1 MILVTVLLIVFL
13 LIAVGVGSVVSVQN
27 SYRMSVNL
35 RGGTSALYLAEAGVE
50 WVKDQVGA
58 AAILPLPL
66 VNAGRRLAAGGF
78 VVTILNSTQVSPL
91 TAQVNVRS
99 IGTLSDSTQTVQAGI
114 SKSYDLADG
123 ALMLRGESRGVRFSG
138 EMFLIDGRDRDPV
151 TQAVVGGAKPR
162 LGISVAGQALL
173 AQLTDALSNAQVNNI
188 VSAESGR
195 AAVAP
200 SGWIGS
206 DAIARLA
213 DGVCGAPLAHV
224 SFVAALSNLT
234 LAERALGSRSAP
246 EIYCFEGAT
255 GSGDSVVFNGN
266 VNGAGI
272 LIVRNAELVLS
283 GTFAWEGLV
292 IVTGREVGVR
302 VTEVANKDVVGSLVI
317 NETGNVLGSGPLMVD
332 VQGNVRLLYSRRA
345 LDLAAR
351 LIPTSTLQSS
361 YTNLPFTL
369 SQDYWR
375 LVTP

>member
-1 MILVTVLLIVFL
+1 M
-13 LIAVGVGSVVSVQN
+13 
-27 SYRMSVNL
+27 
-35 RGGTSALYLAEAGVE
+35 
-50 WVKDQVGA
+50 
-58 AAILPLPL
+58 
-66 VNAGRRLAAGGF
+66 
-78 VVTILNSTQVSPL
+78 
-91 TAQVNVRS
+91 
-99 IGTLSDSTQTVQAGI
+99 QAGI

-123 ALMLRGESRGVRFSG
+123 ALVLRGESRGVRFTG
-138 EMFLIDGRDRDPV
+138 ETFLIDGRDRDPV
-151 TQAVVGGAKPR
+151 TQAVVAGAKPR
-162 LGISVAGQALL
+162 LGISVAGPALL
-173 AQLTDALSNAQVNNI
+173 AQLNDALSSAQVNNI

-234 LAERALGSRSAP
+234 LAERALGSRSSP

-302 VTEVANKDVVGSLVI
+302 VTEVVNKDVVGSLVI
-317 NETGNVLGSGPLMVD
+317 NETGNVLGSGPLMAD

-361 YTNLPFTL
+361 YANLPFTL